1 MSLQAASSISNALA
15 ALFALTAAALWYV
28 SAKVRVPLT
37 PGGTGNPEM
46 VVDGFAF
53 VATAKVQTVWSRRA
67 AFAAAVAAVFQA
79 LGLALVAA

>member
-1 MSLQAASSISNALA
+1 MSLRIASSISNAAA
-15 ALFALTAAALWYV
+15 ALFALIAAALWYI

-53 VATAKVQTVWSRRA
+53 VATAKAQTTWSRRA
-67 AFAAAVAAVFQA
+67 AFAAAVAAMFQA
-79 LGLALVAA
+79 VGLALAAA

>member
-1 MSLQAASSISNALA
+1 MSLQVASSISNALA

-28 SAKVRVPLT
+28 SARVRVPLK

-53 VATAKVQTVWSRRA
+53 VATAKAQTVWSRRA
-67 AFAAAVAAVFQA
+67 AFAAAIAATFQA
-79 LGLALVAA
+79 LGLALATA